1 MGFSVKKPM
10 AMVLLL
16 TIFLL
21 ISYAYA
27 QGGYSRGPPV
37 YETAPDYPGSGGQY
51 PTPP

>member
-1 MGFSVKKPM
+1 MGFPVKKPM

-21 ISYAYA
+21 ISYSYA
-27 QGGYSRGPPV
+27 QGGYSGDPIYKSDPF
-37 YETAPDYPGSGGQY
+37 PGSGSGGQY